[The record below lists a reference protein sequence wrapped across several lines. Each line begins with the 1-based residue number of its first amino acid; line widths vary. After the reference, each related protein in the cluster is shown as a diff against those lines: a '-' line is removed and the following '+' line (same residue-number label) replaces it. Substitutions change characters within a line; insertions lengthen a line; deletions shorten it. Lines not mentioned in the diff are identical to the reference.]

1 MTKSVL
7 TAAIRIAWITAALM
21 PGLAA
26 TAAAQGDRPANL
38 CAELA
43 AFLHPPAQDQATG
56 TPPPQAAT
64 AVQAPAQD
72 KPVPKPAD
80 SGAPQKES
88 GQSGPIPNAGPGA
101 SGPQGESQKDS
112 QAAPKAEAR
121 AGPKAETKP
130 ETKPEAKPE
139 TKPAGAPAAPRPDP
153 DSVSRADQA
162 AASNDL
168 RGCRDVAQS
177 LRRSGVAM
185 PAPLLALA
193 AMDLKF
199 LEAAEAP

>member
-26 TAAAQGDRPANL
+26 TAAAQGGKPANL

-43 AFLHPPAQDQATG
+43 AFLHPPAQDQGTG
-56 TPPPQAAT
+56 TPPPQSAT

-80 SGAPQKES
+80 GGAPQKES

-112 QAAPKAEAR
+112 QAAPKTEAR
-121 AGPKAETKP
+121 AEPKPGTKPETKP
-130 ETKPEAKPE
+130 ETKPA
-139 TKPAGAPAAPRPDP
+139 AAPAAPRPDP

-193 AMDLKF
+193 AMDLKL
-199 LEAAEAP
+199 LEAAKAP